1 MAMEDEAFDV
11 PDDAENTYVPAVFA
25 RSPEEA
31 EVYCELLSDHEIP
44 AVLGDEDAPAGN
56 DQPLHHG
63 MTRGLPVLVPEPLL
77 DEAGAVIASREEA
90 EELLATN
97 DEDPD
102 EDYDDNDHFGLSEMD
117 DDDGFGIGSDFPGD
131 DG

>member
-1 MAMEDEAFDV
+1 MAMEDETFDV
-11 PDDAENTYVPAVFA
+11 PDNAEDTYVPAVFA

-44 AVLGDEDAPAGN
+44 AVLGDEDVLTGN
-56 DQPLHHG
+56 DQPLRHG

-90 EELLATN
+90 EELLAT
-97 DEDPD
+97 DDDDLD
-102 EDYDDNDHFGLSEMD
+102 EDYDDDHFGLSEMD
-117 DDDGFGIGSDFPGD
+117 DDDDFGDSSDIFSD
-131 DG
+131 DE